1 MRITASVFAT
11 NSVALSGG
19 FLVISSM
26 HERTNYRYKKLNLG
40 DLKLKPGVWNTVS
53 LDYLIPTDALPGDQ
67 LVSYIWYT
75 GNSMIY
81 IDDLKY
87 EAFEPKK

>member
-11 NSVALSGG
+11 NSLALSETN
-19 FLVISSM
+19 LVISAM
-26 HERTNYRYKKLNLG
+26 HEKTNYKYKKLNLG
-40 DLKLKPGVWNTVS
+40 DLKLKPGIWNTVFARLS
-53 LDYLIPTDALPGDQ
+53 DPYRRSSGRPAGLL
-67 LVSYIWYT
+67 IWYT

-87 EAFEPKK
+87 EAFEPK